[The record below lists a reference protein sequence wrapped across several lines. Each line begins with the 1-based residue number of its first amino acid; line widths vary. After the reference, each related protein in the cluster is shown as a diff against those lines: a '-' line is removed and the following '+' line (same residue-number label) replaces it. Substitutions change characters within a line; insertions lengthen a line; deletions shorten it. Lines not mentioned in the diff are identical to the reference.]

1 MTPDVAAANRR
12 IRRGLV
18 ITAIGLVGLAALYV
32 LALEYTPAERFQ
44 GLAQK
49 IYYVHPPGAYAMQL
63 AFTVVGIVS
72 ALYLWLRDERLD
84 HVAEASAE
92 VGLVFAVLTLVT
104 GPIWGKPVWGAW
116 WTWDSRLTFTL
127 IEFLLFAGYFALRSA
142 MHDRFDR
149 ARYSAVVGTMALL
162 LVPFNHLTVYLYNTT
177 HPKPIVMQTSKPA
190 LPDEMLGTFLV
201 GLAVFTVLYVGFVMT
216 RYGIGVRRAMQEAA
230 HA

>member
-1 MTPDVAAANRR
+1 MTLDLAAADRNC
-12 IRRGLV
+12 RRGLA
-18 ITAIGLVGLAALYV
+18 ITAIGLLGLAALYL
-32 LALEYTPAERFQ
+32 LALKYTPAEQFQ

-49 IYYVHPPGAYAMQL
+49 IYYIHPPGAYAMQL

-84 HVAEASAE
+84 QVAEASAE
-92 VGLVFAVLTLVT
+92 VGMVFAVLTLVT

-177 HPKPIVMQTSKPA
+177 HPKPIVMQTNKPA
-190 LPDEMLGTFLV
+190 LPDEMLRTFLV
-201 GLAVFTVLYVGFVMT
+201 GIAVFTVLYIGFVTT
-216 RYGIGVRRAMQEAA
+216 RYGIGVRRTVQEAT